1 MVSWASRKWGV
12 AGAALATV
20 TGQIIALILGFVLN
34 TTRNHEIHL
43 AFKGF
48 RPEKEIIGHIYAV
61 GIPSIIMASIG
72 SVMTFG
78 MNKILIAFTSTAT
91 AVFGVYFKLQ
101 SFVFMPV
108 FGLNNGTVPIIAY
121 NFGAGRPDR
130 IVKTLKLSIAYAVSI
145 MIAGAA
151 AVQPGC

>member
-1 MVSWASRKWGV
+1 MQSTGRTFYSMIIQGTGAILNIILDPIMIFGLLGFPKMGV

-101 SFVFMPV
+101 SFVFK
-108 FGLNNGTVPIIAY
+108 I
-121 NFGAGRPDR
+121 GRAH
-130 IVKTLKLSIAYAVSI
+130 V
-145 MIAGAA
+145 
-151 AVQPGC
+151 